1 LTIAASRNVIDD
13 YITEEIIMSQR
24 QGWFEGWRLLAALT
38 LSLIALSLWI
48 ASMRQFEVE
57 DVRMVIRFTARSSLL
72 LFCLAFGAAALARLW
87 PNAWTRWQR
96 RNRRYL
102 GLSFA
107 ASHAIHAVAIVAF
120 AKMDPAGFAEATS
133 AASYI
138 FGGIG
143 YAFIIAM
150 TATSFDGTAALIGP
164 RAWRA
169 LHLVGGYYLWFQF
182 MVSFGKRVPAM
193 PVYAAFLVPLL
204 VVMALRMIAMA
215 AHPRGRTAVAG

>member
-1 LTIAASRNVIDD
+1 M
-13 YITEEIIMSQR
+13 EETTMSQR
-24 QGWFEGWRLLAALT
+24 HSWFEGWRLLAVLT

-57 DVRMVIRFTARSSLL
+57 GVRMVIRFTARSSLL

-107 ASHAIHAVAIVAF
+107 ASHAIHAVAIIVF
-120 AKMDPAGFAEATS
+120 ANMDPAGFAEATS
-133 AASYI
+133 PASYI

-143 YAFIIAM
+143 YAVIIAM
-150 TATSFDGTAALIGP
+150 SATSFDRTAALIGP
-164 RAWRA
+164 RTWHT

-193 PVYAAFLVPLL
+193 PAYAAFLIPLL
-204 VVMALRMIAMA
+204 AVMALRMLAMA
-215 AHPRGRTAVAG
+215 SRPTPQTAKA

>member
-1 LTIAASRNVIDD
+1 M
-13 YITEEIIMSQR
+13 EIIVTER
-24 QGWFEGWRLLAALT
+24 QNWFEGWRLLGV
-38 LSLIALSLWI
+38 LSLILVALSLWI

-57 DVRMVIRFTARSSLL
+57 GVRMVIRFTARSSLL
-72 LFCLAFGAAALARLW
+72 LFCLAFSAAALARLW

-107 ASHAIHAVAIVAF
+107 ASHAIHAVAIIAF

-133 AASYI
+133 AASYV

-143 YAFIIAM
+143 YAVIIAM
-150 TATSFDGTAALIGP
+150 SATSFDRTAALLGP
-164 RAWRA
+164 QAWRV
-169 LHLVGGYYLWFQF
+169 LHLGGGYYLWFQF

-193 PVYAAFLVPLL
+193 PLYAAFLIPLL
-204 VVMALRMIAMA
+204 AVLALRLIAMA
-215 AHPRGRTAVAG
+215 VHPRGRTIAAR

>member
-1 LTIAASRNVIDD
+1 
-13 YITEEIIMSQR
+13 MPQR
-24 QGWFEGWRLLAALT
+24 QSWFEGWRLLAALA

-48 ASMRQFEVE
+48 ASMRQFEI
-57 DVRMVIRFTARSSLL
+57 DGVRMVIRFTARSSLI
-72 LFCLAFGAAALARLW
+72 LFCLAFGAASLARLW
-87 PNAWTRWQR
+87 PNGWTRWQC

-120 AKMDPAGFAEATS
+120 TKMDPAGFAEATS

-150 TATSFDGTAALIGP
+150 STTSFDRTAALIGP

-169 LHLVGGYYLWFQF
+169 LHLTGGYYLWFQF

-193 PVYAAFLVPLL
+193 PLYAAFLIPLL
-204 VVMALRMIAMA
+204 AVMALRLIAMA
-215 AHPRGRTAVAG
+215 AHPRGRIAEAS

>member
-1 LTIAASRNVIDD
+1 
-13 YITEEIIMSQR
+13 MPQR
-24 QGWFEGWRLLAALT
+24 QSLFEGWRLLAALT

-48 ASMRQFEVE
+48 AVMRQFEV
-57 DVRMVIRFTARSSLL
+57 DGVRMVIRFTARSSLV
-72 LFCLAFGAAALARLW
+72 LFCLAFGAASLARLW

-120 AKMDPAGFAEATS
+120 AKMDPASFAEATS

-143 YAFIIAM
+143 YALIIAM
-150 TATSFDGTAALIGP
+150 SATSFDRTAALIGP
-164 RAWRA
+164 RAWRT
-169 LHLVGGYYLWFQF
+169 LHLTGGYYLWFQF

-193 PVYAAFLVPLL
+193 PLYAAFLTPLI
-204 VVMALRMIAMA
+204 VVMALRLIAMA
-215 AHPRGRTAVAG
+215 ASPTRQTAEAQ

>member
-1 LTIAASRNVIDD
+1 
-13 YITEEIIMSQR
+13 MSQR
-24 QGWFEGWRLLAALT
+24 QGWFESWRLLAVLS
-38 LSLIALSLWI
+38 LSLIMLSLWI
-48 ASMRQFEVE
+48 ASMRQFEME
-57 DVRMVIRFTARSSLL
+57 GVRMVIRFTARSSLL
-72 LFCLAFGAAALARLW
+72 LFCLAFSAAALARLW

-120 AKMDPAGFAEATS
+120 ARMDPAGFAEATS
-133 AASYI
+133 PVSYI

-150 TATSFDGTAALIGP
+150 SATSFDRSAALIGP
-164 RAWRA
+164 RVWRA
-169 LHLVGGYYLWFQF
+169 LHLAGGHYLWFQF

-193 PVYAAFLVPLL
+193 PLYTAFLIPLL
-204 VVMALRMIAMA
+204 IVMALRMIAMA
-215 AHPRGRTAVAG
+215 RHPRGQTAAAG

>member
-1 LTIAASRNVIDD
+1 M
-13 YITEEIIMSQR
+13 TER
-24 QGWFEGWRLLAALT
+24 QNWFEGWRLLGV
-38 LSLIALSLWI
+38 LSLILVALSLWI

-57 DVRMVIRFTARSSLL
+57 GVRMVIRFTARSSLL
-72 LFCLAFGAAALARLW
+72 LFCLAFSGAALARLW

-107 ASHAIHAVAIVAF
+107 ASHAIHAVAIIAF

-133 AASYI
+133 AASYV

-143 YAFIIAM
+143 YAVIIAM
-150 TATSFDGTAALIGP
+150 SATSFDRAAALLGP
-164 RAWRA
+164 QAWRV
-169 LHLVGGYYLWFQF
+169 LHLGGGYYLWFQF

-193 PVYAAFLVPLL
+193 PLYAAFLIPLL
-204 VVMALRMIAMA
+204 AVVALRLIAMA
-215 AHPRGRTAVAG
+215 VHPRGRTIAAR

>member
-1 LTIAASRNVIDD
+1 M
-13 YITEEIIMSQR
+13 EEITMSQR
-24 QGWFEGWRLLAALT
+24 QSWFEGWRLLAVLT
-38 LSLIALSLWI
+38 LSLIALSFWI

-57 DVRMVIRFTARSSLL
+57 GVRMVIRFTARSSLL

-107 ASHAIHAVAIVAF
+107 ASHAIHAVAIIVF
-120 AKMDPAGFAEATS
+120 ANMDPAGFAEATS
-133 AASYI
+133 PASYI

-143 YAFIIAM
+143 YAVIIAM
-150 TATSFDGTAALIGP
+150 SATSFDRTAALIGP
-164 RAWRA
+164 RTWHT

-193 PVYAAFLVPLL
+193 PAYAAFLIPLL
-204 VVMALRMIAMA
+204 AVMALRMLAMA
-215 AHPRGRTAVAG
+215 SRPTPQTAKA